1 MATKPETTFYRSVH
15 RYLPSSVYQM
25 KLHNPYLGG
34 PPDHWYSGKSSDLW
48 IEWKFQE
55 LPKREST
62 ELLPDLSPLQAA
74 WLKGRY
80 EEGRNVAVILGCPL
94 GGVIYT
100 GLSWGQPL
108 TLGEYRVRILKRNQ
122 LARWIEEI
130 VCLGSDVSHH
140 LR

>member
-15 RYLPSSVYQM
+15 RFLPSQVYQM

-34 PPDHWYSGKSSDLW
+34 PPDHWYSGPKSDLW
-48 IEWKFQE
+48 VEWKFTQ
-55 LPKREST
+55 LPKRET
-62 ELLPDLSPLQAA
+62 TDLLADLSPLQAR
-74 WLKGRY
+74 WLEQRY
-80 EEGRNVAVILGCPL
+80 AEGRNVAVVLGCPL

-100 GLSWGQPL
+100 ELSWGQPL
-108 TLGEYRVRILKRNQ
+108 TLGEYRVRLLKRNQ

-140 LR
+140 LH